1 MRPTSAHH
9 YGVEK
14 KKKGI
19 NYRLVAHFLTME
31 IKKVDALIAYTTLK
45 IMCKRYMSQ
54 GTRGIICPNSIS
66 NIRPNYSKFSFPD
79 GKSYAKTVMNVI
91 K

>member
-1 MRPTSAHH
+1 M
-9 YGVEK
+9 VCKKK

-31 IKKVDALIAYTTLK
+31 IKKVNALIAYTTLK